1 MFTRRKMIQATFG
14 SAALITAGTAA
25 PPFLW
30 GASRQASQKSDEKIL
45 VVIQLS
51 GGNDGLNTVIPYAN
65 DEYYRNR
72 FTLAVEKSQVVK
84 IDDEIGWHPAL
95 NGFARLLDDGQLAVV
110 QGVGYPNPNRS
121 HFESMDLWHTAH
133 QNTKEFPRGWLGRC
147 VDEHLSGELPAIHY
161 GGEKQPLALTTRTKP
176 VASIQSLDQFRLRL
190 GEHRPLSLGIAKN
203 LEQQR
208 EHRHELLGFI
218 HENASM
224 AMTTSQKLES
234 ILSTGDAMKTYPE
247 TTLGKK
253 LAAVAQLIESG
264 LPTRIYYVTHDGFDT
279 HANQAAAHA
288 ALLQQLGDATQAF
301 HEDLK
306 NKGHAER
313 TLLMTFSEFGRRV
326 RENASR
332 GTDHGTAAPLF
343 LAGGR
348 LKAGPLNQHPDLLD
362 LEQGDLKHNI
372 DYRSVYATVLEDW
385 LGVESTEI
393 LGQPFK
399 KLNLFI

>member
-1 MFTRRKMIQATFG
+1 MVTRRKMIQATFG
-14 SAALITAGTAA
+14 GAALITAGAAA

-72 FTLAVEKSQVVK
+72 FTLAIDKAQVAK

-95 NGFARLLDDGQLAVV
+95 SGFARLLDEGQLSVV

-133 QNTKEFPRGWLGRC
+133 RNTKEFPRGWLGRC
-147 VDEHLSGELPAIHY
+147 VDAHLSGELPAIHY
-161 GGEKQPLALTTRTKP
+161 GGERQPLALTTRTKP

-190 GEHRPLSLGIAKN
+190 GDHQPLSQGIATN
-203 LEQQR
+203 LTKQR
-208 EHRHELLGFI
+208 SHSDDLLGFI

-224 AMTTSQKLES
+224 AMTTSGKLES
-234 ILSTGDAMKTYPE
+234 ILSASDAMKRYPE
-247 TTLGKK
+247 TSLGKK
-253 LAAVAQLIESG
+253 LAAVSQLIESG

-279 HANQAAAHA
+279 HANQAAAHT

-301 HEDLK
+301 NEDLK

-348 LKAGPLNQHPDLLD
+348 LKAGPLNQHPDMSDLD
-362 LEQGDLKHNI
+362 QGDLKFTV
-372 DYRSVYATVLEDW
+372 DYRRVYAAVLEDW
-385 LGVESTEI
+385 LGVDSSEI
-393 LGQPFK
+393 LGRSFE
-399 KLNLFI
+399 KLDLFI